1 VGGRVSGSHVAESG
15 KNEGNNIEKG
25 ISVRKSTVLLLSALV
40 GLTGNMKAIGAN
52 QSGPNQGGITKTV
65 QQAAI
70 DGDVEQIKLH
80 IAKGADFNKA
90 DQYGYTPLKRAIEGH
105 HPEAA
110 IAIIESG
117 KADLNAKDRE
127 GRTPLIV
134 AASMGEPAIAEALIA
149 KGADVKAKDSYDRT
163 ALHAAILLGQKDLA
177 TLLIEKG
184 VDVNAT
190 DKTGQ
195 TPLTLAMQRN
205 QPEIADLLRKKGAK
219 EPVTRD
225 SLYGDYAMAGNQ
237 GGPQGPGAAPAAPAR
252 AAVEVDPNAIRADLK
267 AFAGLA
273 ESLKAVDDKA
283 EVEVQGWAQRR
294 SDNRMLLLSGGER
307 QFQDELTFLKPIA
320 AAEKAAKATKAM
332 DDLTAARKKRTDAIN
347 EQLREQRRTAMAT
360 ARNTGQAGMGRS
372 GGRGARGRTGMSNT
386 GSSGYAP
393 AGPYGS
399 AGARTPQRRGPAA
412 DVNQPVLDQETQ
424 SLVQAWLNAKP
435 EDKTSLLE
443 AVHQIDLLDLD
454 DLRQVATEEQAKKTA
469 AAISGL
475 MMIHEERVQKIT
487 KKWEEDDARLQ
498 KLQERY
504 GPGGM
509 PAGRGGMPGTQQ
521 QMQRGGRRGR

>member
-1 VGGRVSGSHVAESG
+1 M
-15 KNEGNNIEKG
+15 
-25 ISVRKSTVLLLSALV
+25 RKSTILLVSVLV
-40 GLTGNMKAIGAN
+40 GLTGNIKAIGGNQSAPA
-52 QSGPNQGGITKTV
+52 QSGPTKSV

-134 AASMGEPAIAEALIA
+134 AVSMGEKQIAETLVA
-149 KGADVKAKDSYDRT
+149 KGADVKAKDTYDRT
-163 ALHAAILLGQKDLA
+163 ALHAAILLGQQDLA

-205 QPEIADLLRKKGAK
+205 QPELADLLRKKGAK

-225 SLYGDYAMAGNQ
+225 SLYGDSAYGGNQ
-237 GGPQGPGAAPAAPAR
+237 GAPQGPGAPSSAPAR
-252 AAVEVDPNAIRADLK
+252 AAIEVDPNAIRAELK
-267 AFAGLA
+267 SFDGLA
-273 ESLKAVDDKA
+273 EALKAVDTKA
-283 EVEVQGWAQRR
+283 ETEISGWVQRR
-294 SDNRMLLLSGGER
+294 SDNRTLLLSSAER
-307 QFQDELTFLKPIA
+307 QFQEEMTFLKPIA
-320 AAEKAAKATKAM
+320 AADKAAKTTKAI
-332 DDLTAARKKRTDAIN
+332 DDLTAKRKKRTDAVN
-347 EQLREQRRTAMAT
+347 EQLRDQRRTSMAT
-360 ARNTGQAGMGRS
+360 GRDSSQTGTSRAGMR
-372 GGRGARGRTGMSNT
+372 GGRGRTGGMSNT
-386 GSSGYAP
+386 GSGGYPP

-399 AGARTPQRRGPAA
+399 PGARTPQRRAPAA
-412 DVNQPVLDQETQ
+412 DANQPVLDQETQ
-424 SLVQAWLNAKP
+424 TLATAWLNAKP
-435 EDKTSLLE
+435 EDKKSLLE
-443 AVHQIDLLDLD
+443 AVHQANLVDLD

-475 MMIHEERVQKIT
+475 MMIHEERGQKIT
-487 KKWEEDDARLQ
+487 KKWQEDDARQQ

-509 PAGRGGMPGTQQ
+509 PPSRGGMPGTQQ
-521 QMQRGGRRGR
+521 QTQPGTRGGRRGR

>member
-1 VGGRVSGSHVAESG
+1 M
-15 KNEGNNIEKG
+15 
-25 ISVRKSTVLLLSALV
+25 RKSTVLLLSALV
-40 GLTGNMKAIGAN
+40 GLTGSIKAIGAN
-52 QSGPNQGGITKTV
+52 QSGPTKSV

-134 AASMGEPAIAEALIA
+134 AVSMGEKEIAQALVA

-163 ALHAAILLGQKDLA
+163 ALHAAILLGQQELA

-205 QPEIADLLRKKGAK
+205 QPEIADLLKKKGAK

-225 SLYGDYAMAGNQ
+225 SLYGDYALAGNQ
-237 GGPQGPGAAPAAPAR
+237 GAPQGPGAAGPSAPAR
-252 AAVEVDPNAIRADLK
+252 AAITVDPNAIRAELK
-267 AFAGLA
+267 SFEGLA
-273 ESLKAVDDKA
+273 EALKAVDGKA
-283 EVEVQGWAQRR
+283 DSEVSGWIQRR
-294 SDNRMLLLSGGER
+294 SDNRTLLLSSAER
-307 QFQDELTFLKPIA
+307 QFQEEMTFLKPIA
-320 AAEKAAKATKAM
+320 TADKAAKTTKAI
-332 DDLTAARKKRTDAIN
+332 DDLIAKRKKQTDAIN
-347 EQLREQRRTAMAT
+347 EQLRDQRRSTMT
-360 ARNTGQAGMGRS
+360 TGRDSGQMGAGRS
-372 GGRGARGRTGMSNT
+372 NMRGGRGRTGGVTNT
-386 GSSGYAP
+386 GSGGYSP

-399 AGARTPQRRGPAA
+399 PGARTPQRRGPAA
-412 DVNQPVLDQETQ
+412 DANQPALDADTQ
-424 SLVQAWLNAKP
+424 SLAQAWVNAKP
-435 EDKTSLLE
+435 EDKKSLLE
-443 AVHQIDLLDLD
+443 AVHQANLVDFD
-454 DLRQVATEEQAKKTA
+454 DLRQIATEEQGKKTTA
-469 AAISGL
+469 AVSGL

-487 KKWEEDDARLQ
+487 KKWQEDDARQQ

-509 PAGRGGMPGTQQ
+509 PAGRGGMQGTQQ
-521 QMQRGGRRGR
+521 QTQPGMRGGRRGR

>member
-1 VGGRVSGSHVAESG
+1 M
-15 KNEGNNIEKG
+15 
-25 ISVRKSTVLLLSALV
+25 RKSTVLLLSALV
-40 GLTGNMKAIGAN
+40 GLSANIKAIGAN
-52 QSGPNQGGITKTV
+52 QGAPSQSGPTKSV

-70 DGDVEQIKLH
+70 DGDVEQIKMH

-90 DQYGYTPLKRAIEGH
+90 DQYGYSPLKRAIEGH
-105 HPEAA
+105 HPEAS

-134 AASMGEPAIAEALIA
+134 AVSMGEQAIAEALIA
-149 KGADVKAKDSYDRT
+149 KGADVKAKDNNDRT
-163 ALHAAILLGQKDLA
+163 ALHAAILLGQKDMA

-225 SLYGDYAMAGNQ
+225 SLYGDYALAGNQ
-237 GGPQGPGAAPAAPAR
+237 GAQQGPGAAPATPAR
-252 AAVEVDPNAIRADLK
+252 AAVEVDPNAIRAELK
-267 AFAGLA
+267 SFEGLA
-273 ESLKAVDDKA
+273 ESLKTVDDKA
-283 EVEVQGWAQRR
+283 EGEVQGWAQRR
-294 SDNRMLLLSGGER
+294 SDNRVLLLSGSER
-307 QFQDELTFLKPIA
+307 QLQDEITFLKPIA
-320 AAEKAAKATKAM
+320 ATDKAVKTTKAI
-332 DDLTAARKKRTDAIN
+332 DDLTAKRKKRTDAVN
-347 EQLREQRRTAMAT
+347 EQLREQRRTAMT
-360 ARNTGQAGMGRS
+360 TGRDSGQMGAGRS
-372 GGRGARGRTGMSNT
+372 NMRGGRGRTGAT
-386 GSSGYAP
+386 GAGATGGYQQA

-399 AGARTPQRRGPAA
+399 PGARTPQRRPAAA

-424 SLVQAWLNAKP
+424 SLAQAWLNAKP
-435 EDKTSLLE
+435 EDKKSLLE
-443 AVHQIDLLDLD
+443 AVHQINLVDLD

-475 MMIHEERVQKIT
+475 MMIHAERVQKIT
-487 KKWEEDDARLQ
+487 KKWEEDDLRLQ

-509 PAGRGGMPGTQQ
+509 PAGRGGMQGTQQ
-521 QMQRGGRRGR
+521 QMQPGTRGGRRGR